1 MNSVA
6 AVSLC
11 MITEIVLAD
20 LQQVQLSP
28 TPEGKPPPNEL
39 SSPRTLLQAEAQSES
54 TGCGVEQTPDRHLE
68 HLGSQFPLKVNEQG
82 ELPGVCALRRQ
93 AFGKQGGGLCSVQL
107 TGHPMT
113 FARIHGCANWAYI
126 QLHGF
131 LEQSRSCGYS
141 VPRPFCVLFRS
152 QLGLCIL

>member
-20 LQQVQLSP
+20 LQQVQLSL

-39 SSPRTLLQAEAQSES
+39 SSPRTLPSQSQLAA
-54 TGCGVEQTPDRHLE
+54 EQTPDRHLE

-141 VPRPFCVLFRS
+141 VPRPFCVLFQS

>member
-11 MITEIVLAD
+11 MITETVLVD
-20 LQQVQLSP
+20 PQQVQLSL

-54 TGCGVEQTPDRHLE
+54 GYGTDTRSDRHLE

-82 ELPGVCALRRQ
+82 ELPGVCALRRLL
-93 AFGKQGGGLCSVQL
+93 ASRVEDS
-107 TGHPMT
+107 
-113 FARIHGCANWAYI
+113 AAY
-126 QLHGF
+126 
-131 LEQSRSCGYS
+131 S
-141 VPRPFCVLFRS
+141 
-152 QLGLCIL
+152 

>member
-20 LQQVQLSP
+20 LQQVQLSL

-54 TGCGVEQTPDRHLE
+54 AGCGTDT
-68 HLGSQFPLKVNEQG
+68 
-82 ELPGVCALRRQ
+82 RQ
-93 AFGKQGGGLCSVQL
+93 ASGASGLAISPESQR
-107 TGHPMT
+107 
-113 FARIHGCANWAYI
+113 AR
-126 QLHGF
+126 
-131 LEQSRSCGYS
+131 
-141 VPRPFCVLFRS
+141 
-152 QLGLCIL
+152 